1 MDKTDAKTLKQTV
14 HPRWANLCKQSNLMG
29 ETNDCTVKAVALAL
43 GIPYRV
49 AHARMAVAGRRRR
62 RGCNFE
68 QLTRSVLCG
77 DPQTYLT
84 QVIRHG
90 WIPKGYATKTLVLKG
105 SPEKYV
111 AMTPCGN
118 EQWTTDFDGWPAYGP
133 SLARRLNINPEFPWA
148 AKCKTVIGWQRYAPK
163 KGTWIVRTA
172 SHILCFRDGLVGDW
186 TAGRN
191 HRIKNAFRV
200 DNAPAWPEKNLQLFD
215 AV

>member
-14 HPRWANLCKQSNLMG
+14 HPRWSGLCKQSDLMG

-43 GIPYRV
+43 GVPYRV
-49 AHARMAVAGRRRR
+49 AHARMVVAGRRRR

-68 QLTRSVLCG
+68 QLTRGVLCSHP
-77 DPQTYLT
+77 DTYLT

-90 WIPKGYATKTLVLKG
+90 YIPQGYAMKTHG
-105 SPEKYV
+105 H
-111 AMTPCGN
+111 
-118 EQWTTDFDGWPAYGP
+118 EQWTTDFGGWAAYGP

-148 AKCKTVIGWQRYAPK
+148 TKCKTVIGWQRHAPK

-200 DNAPAWPEKNLQLFD
+200 DNAPAWPAKNLQLFD